1 MAGRNRPRSR
11 STTAS
16 LDFCPSASPF
26 EIIRLFEEFS
36 KNFDRGGLEERYVQ
50 EQIFNDKF
58 CVGIYNNYYA
68 EVEEYCVMCTVTR
81 LRKKL

>member
-1 MAGRNRPRSR
+1 MWNRLGYDYEYVESIDNK
-11 STTAS
+11 SKE
-16 LDFCPSASPF
+16 DI

>member
-1 MAGRNRPRSR
+1 MGNRLGYDYEYVESIDNK
-11 STTAS
+11 SKE
-16 LDFCPSASPF
+16 DI